1 MTGPLRMTQS
11 PPIEDHNVVTP
22 DPSKGGLE
30 KDRFRRAPDRLMRNT
45 ISVDGPDRLMD
56 SAHTQRQLRFQYLVR
71 RYISQ
76 IQFGCKEQY
85 CTTPTC
91 LSCKRR
97 LTSKPFRAPTPITAR
112 TLAYFLAS
120 QNNPYAGLCPHDLKI
135 SPSALEIGDGEV
147 PRKHVDEPKPE
158 PARGYT
164 RSQMTP
170 TTGPKKPLEQALTSL
185 VTSSRNPDGPQRR
198 NMDVENQG
206 SSAYVE
212 GLSENTSTFW
222 NTLRNQ
228 HQAKKD
234 NKSLGQNVFDT
245 VSVIYSYSKHLPS
258 PLDVFNALSRSH
270 DEPLDRFKEEESQ
283 TSGIKEPRQGPK
295 FSASN
300 SDAANRSYSS
310 PPPLESE
317 PVGNG
322 HAVHPGGNGRH
333 SCKPAQTER
342 CHSLSLGHYTTSP
355 RKHQKPSIAD
365 VHSENLAD
373 GQKVQLCKIKQ
384 RLPQHLS
391 NGQSELKTCDSK
403 GVEGTEETK
412 STPPPEVTNKRR
424 PPSLPLKG
432 SKAESKSDQTY
443 AVSGANDVSRPSSKS
458 PSEMILP
465 VTSHLSCDIM
475 DDLANY
481 AYHQHSRYGDIPGLS
496 FVVDY
501 DKRTRLRRTMPFVN
515 RSLYYT
521 LSDPDTLL
529 RSFREEPWKEGGH
542 SPLPHMN
549 PGRLS
554 HAFQAWNKRNGSL
567 VFDSLW
573 TATKALFTPPPE
585 LVAQKSPRLRASL
598 KSTDS
603 NMFANPPLS
612 PSDDSNQSMY
622 LSDLDAV
629 HIIMICIHALTS
641 SVPNGWPHAWSQI
654 RKLRSWGVILPQCP
668 TETQHNA
675 YLDPWIGITDE
686 LEYEPALRLSDRLV
700 RGIAARRCF
709 SEILKTLSDRA
720 TEQQQDYQESRFHL
734 TDLLI
739 KHLTIVEGQALAS
752 RRDLKTDEDPGW
764 TVTSIF
770 LEWLRTIIIMGW
782 DGKAEVHR
790 WSAVGGAIE
799 IMADLYERHES
810 LSLYPHMFYIPYLN
824 ERIDQVETPTQF
836 LNRSTNPNTLHLLSY
851 PFLFF
856 PRHLVSY
863 FRTVNYANM
872 YKQYEVAE
880 RTSHFRRQLN
890 PFLDDKY
897 WWVINQRMKIPLAQ
911 YLVLDVSR
919 TNPLQDAFDQLWG
932 LEKRQFL
939 KPLKVKMG
947 ANEGEVG
954 VDQGGVSLEFFRVI
968 LSEVFNP
975 DNGKLYHFTGII
987 SARADCCRHVQHRSG
1002 NPNDLVSTSIS

>member
-1 MTGPLRMTQS
+1 M
-11 PPIEDHNVVTP
+11 
-22 DPSKGGLE
+22 
-30 KDRFRRAPDRLMRNT
+30 
-45 ISVDGPDRLMD
+45 
-56 SAHTQRQLRFQYLVR
+56 
-71 RYISQ
+71 
-76 IQFGCKEQY
+76 
-85 CTTPTC
+85 
-91 LSCKRR
+91 
-97 LTSKPFRAPTPITAR
+97 
-112 TLAYFLAS
+112 
-120 QNNPYAGLCPHDLKI
+120 
-135 SPSALEIGDGEV
+135 
-147 PRKHVDEPKPE
+147 DEPKTK
-158 PARGYT
+158 PARGYAQS
-164 RSQMTP
+164 RMTSATSP
-170 TTGPKKPLEQALTSL
+170 EKPLEQAVTSL
-185 VTSSRNPDGPQRR
+185 ITSSRNPDDAQCR

-206 SSAYVE
+206 SAAYVE
-212 GLSENTSTFW
+212 ALSENTSKFW

-270 DEPLDRFKEEESQ
+270 NEPLDKFGEESQ
-283 TSGIKEPRQGPK
+283 TSGIKEPRQGPRI
-295 FSASN
+295 SAPN
-300 SDAANRSYSS
+300 SDAANRSHSF
-310 PPPLESE
+310 PPPSESE

-333 SCKPAQTER
+333 SCKPAQTEQR
-342 CHSLSLGHYTTSP
+342 HSLSLGHYTASP
-355 RKHQKPSIAD
+355 KKHQKPPIAD

-391 NGQSELKTCDSK
+391 NGQNELKTCDSK

-412 STPPPEVTNKRR
+412 SAPPPEVTKKRR

-432 SKAESKSDQTY
+432 NKAESKSDQTY
-443 AVSGANDVSRPSSKS
+443 ADSGATGFLRPSSKS
-458 PSEMILP
+458 LSEMILP

-481 AYHQHSRYGDIPGLS
+481 TYHQHSRDDEIPGLP

-554 HAFQAWNKRNGSL
+554 HAFRAWNKRNGSL

-573 TATKALFTPPPE
+573 IATKALFTPPPE
-585 LVAQKSPRLRASL
+585 LVVQKSPRLRASL

-622 LSDLDAV
+622 LSDLDAT
-629 HIIMICIHALTS
+629 HIIIICIHALTS
-641 SVPNGWPHAWSQI
+641 SVPNGWPHVWSQI
-654 RKLRSWGVILPQCP
+654 RKLRSWGVILPQDP
-668 TETQHNA
+668 TETQHYA
-675 YLDPWIGITDE
+675 YLDPWISITDE
-686 LEYEPALRLSDRLV
+686 LEYGPALRLADRLV

-720 TEQQQDYQESRFHL
+720 SEQPQDYQESRFNL
-734 TDLLI
+734 TGLLI

-799 IMADLYERHES
+799 IMADFCKFLYNPLLETSILIKIDECHES
-810 LSLYPHMFYIPYLN
+810 LGLYPHMFYIPYLN

-880 RTSHFRRQLN
+880 RTNHFRRQLN
-890 PFLDDKY
+890 PFLNDKY
-897 WWVINQRMKIPLAQ
+897 WWTINQRMKVPLAQ

-919 TNPLQDAFDQLWG
+919 TNALQDAFDQLWG
-932 LEKRQFL
+932 LEKRQCL

-947 ANEGEVG
+947 ADEGEVG

-975 DNGKLYHFTGII
+975 DNGKLYHFTQIL
-987 SARADCCRHVQHRSG
+987 SARADCCRHVQHRPR
-1002 NPNDLVSTSIS
+1002 NTNDLVSTSIS

>member
-1 MTGPLRMTQS
+1 MTSATS
-11 PPIEDHNVVTP
+11 PE
-22 DPSKGGLE
+22 
-30 KDRFRRAPDRLMRNT
+30 
-45 ISVDGPDRLMD
+45 
-56 SAHTQRQLRFQYLVR
+56 
-71 RYISQ
+71 
-76 IQFGCKEQY
+76 
-85 CTTPTC
+85 
-91 LSCKRR
+91 
-97 LTSKPFRAPTPITAR
+97 
-112 TLAYFLAS
+112 
-120 QNNPYAGLCPHDLKI
+120 
-135 SPSALEIGDGEV
+135 
-147 PRKHVDEPKPE
+147 
-158 PARGYT
+158 
-164 RSQMTP
+164 
-170 TTGPKKPLEQALTSL
+170 KPLEQAVTSL
-185 VTSSRNPDGPQRR
+185 VTSSRNPDDAQCR
-198 NMDVENQG
+198 NMDAENQG
-206 SSAYVE
+206 SAAYVE
-212 GLSENTSTFW
+212 GLSENTSKFW

-245 VSVIYSYSKHLPS
+245 ISVIYSYSKHLPS

-270 DEPLDRFKEEESQ
+270 GEPLDKFGEESQ

-295 FSASN
+295 ISAPN
-300 SDAANRSYSS
+300 SDAANRSHSS
-310 PPPLESE
+310 PLPSELE

-342 CHSLSLGHYTTSP
+342 RHSLSLGHYTTSP
-355 RKHQKPSIAD
+355 KKHQKPPIAD

-391 NGQSELKTCDSK
+391 NGQNELKTCDSK

-412 STPPPEVTNKRR
+412 SAPPPEVTNKRR
-424 PPSLPLKG
+424 PPSLPLKR

-443 AVSGANDVSRPSSKS
+443 ADSGATGFLRPSSKS

-481 AYHQHSRYGDIPGLS
+481 TYHQHSRDDEIPSLP

-554 HAFQAWNKRNGSL
+554 HAFRAWNKRNGSL

-573 TATKALFTPPPE
+573 IATKALFTPPPE
-585 LVAQKSPRLRASL
+585 LVVQKSPRLRASL
-598 KSTDS
+598 RSTDS

-622 LSDLDAV
+622 LSDLDAT

-641 SVPNGWPHAWSQI
+641 SVPNGWPHVWSQI
-654 RKLRSWGVILPQCP
+654 RKLRSWGVILPQYP
-668 TETQHNA
+668 TETQHDA
-675 YLDPWIGITDE
+675 YLDPWISITDE
-686 LEYEPALRLSDRLV
+686 LEYEPALRLADRLV

-720 TEQQQDYQESRFHL
+720 SEQPQDYQESHFNL
-734 TDLLI
+734 TGLLI

-770 LEWLRTIIIMGW
+770 LEWLRTIIIMWW

-799 IMADLYERHES
+799 IMADLCKFLYNPLLETSILIKIDERHES

-880 RTSHFRRQLN
+880 RTNHFRRQLN
-890 PFLDDKY
+890 PFLNDKY
-897 WWVINQRMKIPLAQ
+897 WWTINQRMKVPLAR

-919 TNPLQDAFDQLWG
+919 TNALQDAFDQLWG

-947 ANEGEVG
+947 ADEGEVG

-975 DNGKLYHFTGII
+975 DNGRLYHFTQII
-987 SARADCCRHVQHRSG
+987 SARADCCRHVQHRPG
-1002 NPNDLVSTSIS
+1002 NTNDLVSTSIS